1 MMRILAVGGEGTVG
15 KAAIGD
21 LRKRHEIITAGR
33 TSGSVKVDVMDEAS
47 VAAMFKAV
55 GPVDAIIALTGH
67 GHFGPV
73 ADMTPALF
81 RKGVEDKLMGQINVA
96 LIGQHHVKDGG
107 CITLT
112 SGVTNRDFIRK
123 GANAAAMNGALDDF
137 VRSASI
143 EMPRGIRINVV
154 SPGLL
159 EESAQKYD
167 GFFPGHVPV
176 SSTRVGIAYT
186 KAVEGGLNGKVITV
200 D

>member
-1 MMRILAVGGEGTVG
+1 MRILAVGGEGTVG
-15 KAAIGD
+15 RAAISD
-21 LRKRHEIITAGR
+21 LRKRHEIIIAGR
-33 TSGSVKVDVMDEAS
+33 DSGSVKVDVMDEAS
-47 VAAMFKAV
+47 VSAMFKSLGAIDV
-55 GPVDAIIALTGH
+55 IIALTGH

-73 ADMTPALF
+73 AEMTPALF
-81 RKGVEDKLMGQINVA
+81 RRGIEDKLMGQINVA

-107 CITLT
+107 SITMT

-176 SSTRVGIAYT
+176 SSARVGIAYT
-186 KAVEGGLNGKVITV
+186 KAVEGALNGQVIVV